1 MKEENLGA
9 KEANERRPEA
19 QKGVAHAA
27 RFFGW
32 PHGAHL
38 LEPRGSVAVDLFAHD
53 SLST

>member
-1 MKEENLGA
+1 MKEEDLGA

-27 RFFGW
+27 RFLF

-38 LEPRGSVAVDLFAHD
+38 LEPRGSVVVDLFAHD
-53 SLST
+53 SVLT